1 MILDIH
7 DVAFTYRSSDVLHDV
22 SFTVQPGEV
31 VSILGPNGVGKTTLL
46 RCINAILA
54 PKAGAI
60 LVGDDNIL
68 SLPRMEVARRIGYV
82 AQQCEKARLT
92 VFDAILLGR
101 RPHMGWSVSETDLKT
116 VESAIR
122 MLELEDLTLRYTDEM
137 SGGELQKVS
146 IARALVQEPRLLLLD
161 EPTSSLDLKNQID
174 ILSTIQGVVKSHQ
187 VSAVMTMHDLNLAIR
202 FSDRFILL
210 KDGTIFEAGGHDIIR
225 PDVIEEVYGLPVHV
239 ETVAGHPIV
248 VPANGQKNHS
258 GTDHHHTHT

>member
-1 MILDIH
+1 MILDIN
-7 DVAFTYRSSDVLHDV
+7 DVSFTYRSSDVLHDV
-22 SFTVQPGEV
+22 SFAVEPGEV

-68 SLPRMEVARRIGYV
+68 SLSRMEVARRIGYV

-101 RPHMGWSVSETDLKT
+101 RPHMGWNVSDTDLRI

-122 MLELEDLTLRYTDEM
+122 MLELEDLALRYTDEM

-174 ILSTIQGVVKSHQ
+174 ILSTIQEVVKSHR

-210 KDGTIFEAGGHDIIR
+210 KDGTIYEAGGHDIIR
-225 PDVIEEVYGLPVHV
+225 PEVIEEVYGLPVHV
-239 ETVAGHPIV
+239 ETVAGHPVV
-248 VPANGQKNHS
+248 VPTNRQKNRSGMDHS
-258 GTDHHHTHT
+258 HNHT

>member
-1 MILDIH
+1 MILAID
-7 DVAFTYRSSDVLHDV
+7 DVSFTYRSSDVLHDI
-22 SFTVQPGEV
+22 SFAVQPGEV

-46 RCINAILA
+46 RCINAILK
-54 PKAGAI
+54 PKTGVI
-60 LVGDDNIL
+60 LVGEGNIL
-68 SLPRMEVARRIGYV
+68 SLSRMEVARRIGYV
-82 AQQCEKARLT
+82 SQQCEKARLT

-101 RPHMGWSVSETDLKT
+101 RPHMGWSVSDTDLKI

-122 MLELEDLTLRYTDEM
+122 MLELENLSLRYTDEM

-174 ILSTIQGVVKSHQ
+174 ILSTVRAVVKSHH

-210 KDGTIFEAGGHDIIR
+210 KDGTIYEAGGHDIIR
-225 PDVIEEVYGLPVHV
+225 PDVIEEVYGLPVFV
-239 ETVAGHPIV
+239 ETVAGHPVV
-248 VPANGQKNHS
+248 VPDG
-258 GTDHHHTHT
+258 GR